1 MALERCQS
9 LSEEE
14 KEKKKRQYSRD
25 DTKIYQKMKN
35 RSLSSIEKNIIK
47 WERIPCYNEKK
58 LFSFRK
64 SGIVSGSI
72 LKSNDLETSFD
83 EKQIKSKY

>member
-1 MALERCQS
+1 MFFICKC

-47 WERIPCYNEKK
+47 WDRTPCYNEKK

-64 SGIVSGSI
+64 SGIVSVSI
-72 LKSNDLETSFD
+72 LKSNDLETSF
-83 EKQIKSKY
+83 Y

>member
-35 RSLSSIEKNIIK
+35 RSLSSIERNIIK
-47 WERIPCYNEKK
+47 WERTPCYNEKK

>member
-1 MALERCQS
+1 
-9 LSEEE
+9 
-14 KEKKKRQYSRD
+14 
-25 DTKIYQKMKN
+25 MKN

-83 EKQIKSKY
+83 EK